1 MLFAEIDILSICKS
15 IKNNKNMVSDS
26 NYFPFVNRDISILV
40 TSNIQFY
47 EIEKLILSADNTIL
61 KTVKMFD
68 LYQDDKIDRNKKSMS
83 LRMKFQS
90 DKKTL
95 QDQDVDIIMEKIV
108 TELKSK
114 FNAVQR

>member
-1 MLFAEIDILSICKS
+1 
-15 IKNNKNMVSDS
+15 MVSDT

-40 TSNIQFY
+40 TSDIQFH

-68 LYQDDKIDRNKKSMS
+68 LYQDNKIDKNKKSMS

-90 DKKTL
+90 NKKTL
-95 QDQDVDIIMEKIV
+95 LAPPASPDSLIALLSTFVAPEGTHITI
-108 TELKSK
+108 
-114 FNAVQR
+114 

>member
-1 MLFAEIDILSICKS
+1 MKKTIVTL
-15 IKNNKNMVSDS
+15 SDS

-40 TSNIQFY
+40 TSNIQFH

-68 LYQDDKIDRNKKSMS
+68 LYQDDKIDKNKKSMS

-90 DKKTL
+90 NKKTL